1 MEPAFAPTRPL
12 VFVAGALRS
21 GSTLLSLMLARHPSI
36 DCPGEF
42 DYLFDALG
50 EDGGAAAAAGTDQER
65 LDAFL
70 QEHYGFLMQ
79 GLEMAPAVSTSA
91 RLRAHAARFAV
102 DDKVLALCVHRGFLS
117 AHEIFPEARFIHLL
131 RDPRDCAR
139 SAIGMGWAGNVYHG
153 LKPWLRAERSWERLR
168 PRLTED
174 QFIEVRF
181 EQLVVEPQRELTRV
195 AAFLGLSFDPRMLD
209 LSGSSYAP
217 PSARFADQWRRT
229 MSPRDQGLV
238 CTRAGDLMVR
248 RGYER
253 SGSHASQLAWPA
265 AALLSLHDRMVRHR
279 FRIDRF
285 GPRLYVSELLGR
297 LPGLR
302 DLHRRTVSEM
312 LVIDKRFM
320 Q

>member
-1 MEPAFAPTRPL
+1 MKPERPSPRPP
-12 VFVAGALRS
+12 VFIAGALRS

-50 EDGGAAAAAGTDQER
+50 EDGGTAAADRLDQQG

-70 QEHYGFLMQ
+70 REHYGFLMQ
-79 GLEMAPAVSTSA
+79 GLEMAPAESTSA

-102 DDKVLALCVHRGFLS
+102 QGKLLALCIHRGFLS

-139 SAIGMGWAGNVYHG
+139 SAIGMGWAGNTYHG

-168 PRLTED
+168 PRLGD
-174 QFIEVRF
+174 HQFIEVRF
-181 EQLVVEPQRELTRV
+181 EQLVADPRRELTRI
-195 AAFLGLSFDPRMLD
+195 AEFLGLAFDPRMLD
-209 LSGSSYAP
+209 LSGTTYAP
-217 PSARFADQWRRT
+217 PSVKFADQWRRT
-229 MSPRDQGLV
+229 MSERDQGLA
-238 CTRAGDLMVR
+238 CTGAGELMVR

-253 SGSHASQLAWPA
+253 SGPYTKALTWPA
-265 AALLSLHDRMVRHR
+265 AARLALQDRGFRHR
-279 FRIDRF
+279 FRIGRF
-285 GPRLYVSELLGR
+285 GVRLYLLELLGR
-297 LPGLR
+297 LPGLGSVHQSAVR
-302 DLHRRTVSEM
+302 EM
-312 LVIDKRFM
+312 LAIDRKYL